1 MLILFFVYVK
11 TCKPQV
17 DKVYFKKSLHALE
30 GVIEMSF
37 EKLGIE
43 PRILD
48 ILRKAG
54 FEKPTQIQRECIPV
68 IKKGQDV
75 IAQSETG
82 SGKTLAFAI
91 PIMEKIERGKGIQ
104 ALVVTP
110 TRELANQ
117 ITKEFLKLTAYKM
130 AYVTS
135 VYGGVS
141 IEPQIDS
148 LKSADIVIGT
158 PGRIL
163 DHLERRTINLSGVK
177 YLVLDEADRM
187 LDMGFINDVEEI
199 IRYTPK
205 GRQTMLFGATIPGPV
220 HDISQR
226 YMRHPVSIETERHV
240 KPELLRQVYYDVEEN
255 EKFSVLVHLLAKE
268 KPKLA
273 LVFCGRRTTSDAVAR
288 NLQMQGVNAK
298 VIHGGLEQN
307 KRERII
313 SDTHAG
319 NVHVLVATDVASR
332 GLDIKGITHVFNYD
346 VPDKT
351 DDYIHR
357 IGRTARAGKSGLAI
371 TILSSKDYDNFRRI
385 LAENRELNIEEG
397 VKEQFRRIPFNPYA
411 GRERRE
417 MHASR
422 GYGGQGS
429 RRDGRIHGYSSG
441 SDSIHGRSDSR
452 SGYRRGRSGSYRAR
466 RY

>member
-1 MLILFFVYVK
+1 
-11 TCKPQV
+11 
-17 DKVYFKKSLHALE
+17 
-30 GVIEMSF
+30 MSF

-54 FEKPTQIQRECIPV
+54 FEKPMPIQRECIPLV
-68 IKKGQDV
+68 KQGKDV

-91 PIMEKIERGKGIQ
+91 PIMEKIEQGKGIQ

-130 AYVTS
+130 ANITS

-141 IEPQIDS
+141 IEPQISS
-148 LKSADIVIGT
+148 LRTADVVVGT

-163 DHLERRTINLSGVK
+163 DHLERRTINLSNVK
-177 YLVLDEADRM
+177 YLVIDEADRM
-187 LDMGFINDVEEI
+187 LDMGFIDDVERI
-199 IRYTPK
+199 VSYTPRS
-205 GRQTMLFGATIPGPV
+205 RQTMLFSATIPGPV
-220 HDISQR
+220 YGISQR
-226 YMRHPVSIETERHV
+226 YMKNPIAIETERHV
-240 KPELLRQVYYDVEEN
+240 KPEFLRQIYYDVMEN
-255 EKFSVLVHLLAKE
+255 EKFSVLVHLIQQE

-273 LVFCGRRTTSDAVAR
+273 MIFCGKRSTADAVAR
-288 NLQMQGVNAK
+288 NLQMQGINAR

-319 NVHVLVATDVASR
+319 SVQVLVATDVASR
-332 GLDIKGITHVFNYD
+332 GLDIKGVTHVFNYD
-346 VPDKT
+346 VPAKK

-357 IGRTARAGKSGLAI
+357 IGRTARAGKSGIAI
-371 TILSSKDYDNFRRI
+371 TILSDSDYDNFRRI
-385 LAENRELNIEEG
+385 LRDNMGLNVEEG
-397 VKEQFRRIPFNPYA
+397 AKEDFRRIPFNPRA
-411 GRERRE
+411 GREY
-417 MHASR
+417 R
-422 GYGGQGS
+422 GDGYHQGSHYGGGGQHGH
-429 RRDGRIHGYSSG
+429 RHARDSHRSYGHRSSE
-441 SDSIHGRSDSR
+441 HEHRSSWRSR
-452 SGYRRGRSGSYRAR
+452 SR
-466 RY
+466 

>member
-1 MLILFFVYVK
+1 MTVCLIQVYMLK
-11 TCKPQV
+11 
-17 DKVYFKKSLHALE
+17 
-30 GVIEMSF
+30 GVIYMSF

-54 FEKPTQIQRECIPV
+54 FEKPTPIQKECIPV

-91 PIMEKIERGKGIQ
+91 PIMEGVETGKGIQ

-117 ITKEFLKLTAYKM
+117 ITKEFFKLTAFKM

-135 VYGGVS
+135 VYGGVN
-141 IEPQIDS
+141 IEPQIDA
-148 LKSADIVIGT
+148 LKTADVVVGT

-163 DHLERRTINLSGVK
+163 DHLERRTINLSNVK

-187 LDMGFINDVEEI
+187 LDMGFIDDVERI
-199 IRYTPK
+199 IRHTPK
-205 GRQTMLFGATIPGPV
+205 HRQTMLFSATMPGPV
-220 HDISQR
+220 YGISQR
-226 YMRHPVSIETERHV
+226 YMRQPVSIETERYV
-240 KPELLRQVYYDVEEN
+240 KPELLHQVYYDVEEN
-255 EKFSVLVHLLAKE
+255 EKFSALMHLLTTE
-268 KPKLA
+268 KPKFA
-273 LVFCGRRTTSDAVAR
+273 LVFCGRRTTADAVAS
-288 NLQMQGVNAK
+288 NLQIQGVNAK

-313 SDTHAG
+313 NDTHAG
-319 NVHVLVATDVASR
+319 GVHVLVATDVASR

-346 VPDKT
+346 VPDKR
-351 DDYIHR
+351 DDYVHR

-371 TILSSKDYDNFRRI
+371 TILTSPDYDNFRRI
-385 LAENRELNIEEG
+385 LRDNPDINVEEG
-397 VKEQFRRIPFNPYA
+397 VLEGLKRIPFNPYA
-411 GRERRE
+411 GRERRPGPH
-417 MHASR
+417 MRRSG
-422 GYGGQGS
+422 GYGHSGRDN
-429 RRDGRIHGYSSG
+429 RRGTGYRSG
-441 SDSIHGRSDSR
+441 AGHSSR
-452 SGYRRGRSGSYRAR
+452 SSERPGRR

>member
-1 MLILFFVYVK
+1 
-11 TCKPQV
+11 
-17 DKVYFKKSLHALE
+17 
-30 GVIEMSF
+30 MSF

-54 FEKPTQIQRECIPV
+54 FEKPMPIQRECIPL
-68 IKKGQDV
+68 IKQGKDV

-91 PIMEKIERGKGIQ
+91 PIMEKVEHGKGIQ

-130 AYVTS
+130 AHITS
-135 VYGGVS
+135 VYGGVP

-148 LKSADIVIGT
+148 LRSADIVIGT

-187 LDMGFINDVEEI
+187 LDMGFIDDVERI
-199 IRYTPK
+199 IHYTPK
-205 GRQTMLFGATIPGPV
+205 HRQTMLFSATIPGPV
-220 HDISQR
+220 HRISQR
-226 YMRHPVSIETERHV
+226 YMRSPVSIETDKNV
-240 KPELLRQVYYDVEEN
+240 KPELLRQVYYDVREN
-255 EKFSVLVHLLAKE
+255 EKFSMLMHLIEKE

-273 LVFCGRRTTSDAVAR
+273 LVFCGRRTTADAVAR
-288 NLQMQGVNAK
+288 NLQANGVNAK
-298 VIHGGLEQN
+298 VIHGGLEQG
-307 KRERII
+307 KREKII
-313 SDTHAG
+313 SDTHLG

-332 GLDIKGITHVFNYD
+332 GLDIKGITHVFNFD
-346 VPDKT
+346 IPDKR

-357 IGRTARAGKSGLAI
+357 IGRTARAGKSGLAVAI
-371 TILSSKDYDNFRRI
+371 ISDPDYDNFRRI
-385 LAENRELNIEEG
+385 LRDNPEFNVQDG
-397 VKEQFRRIPFNPYA
+397 GKPDFKRIPFNPRT
-411 GRERRE
+411 GRERRTQ
-417 MHASR
+417 HFGQRRTSGGYGRGGHDGHGSR
-422 GYGGQGS
+422 GGYGGYAG
-429 RRDGRIHGYSSG
+429 H
-441 SDSIHGRSDSR
+441 
-452 SGYRRGRSGSYRAR
+452 RGRSEGHRRSERPSGR

>member
-1 MLILFFVYVK
+1 MLK
-11 TCKPQV
+11 
-17 DKVYFKKSLHALE
+17 

-48 ILRKAG
+48 ILRRAG
-54 FEKPTQIQRECIPV
+54 FEKPMPIQRKCIPLV
-68 IKKGQDV
+68 KEGKDV

-130 AYVTS
+130 VHITS
-135 VYGGVS
+135 VYGGVP
-141 IEPQIDS
+141 IEPQIDA
-148 LKSADIVIGT
+148 LRTADVVIGT

-163 DHLERRTINLSGVK
+163 DHLERRTINLSNVRH
-177 YLVLDEADRM
+177 LVLDEADRM
-187 LDMGFINDVEEI
+187 LDMGFIDDVERI
-199 IRYTPK
+199 IRHTPRN
-205 GRQTMLFGATIPGPV
+205 RQTMLFSATIPGPV
-220 HDISQR
+220 YGISQR
-226 YMRHPVSIETERHV
+226 YMEHPVSIETERHV
-240 KPELLRQVYYDVEEN
+240 KPEFLRQVYYDVMEN
-255 EKFSVLVHLLAKE
+255 EKFSVLVHLIRKE
-268 KPKLA
+268 NPKLA
-273 LVFCGRRTTSDAVAR
+273 MVFCGRRHTADAVAK
-288 NLQMQGVNAK
+288 NLQIQGINAV

-319 NVHVLVATDVASR
+319 SVQVLVATDVASR
-332 GLDIKGITHVFNYD
+332 GLDIKGVTHVFNYD
-346 VPDKT
+346 VPDKK

-371 TILSSKDYDNFRRI
+371 TILADPDYDNFRRI
-385 LAENRELNIEEG
+385 LRDNPESNVEDG
-397 VKEQFRRIPFNPYA
+397 GKPDFRRIPFNPHA
-411 GRERRE
+411 GREHRAQHDYR
-417 MHASR
+417 S
-422 GYGGQGS
+422 GGQGHRYGS
-429 RRDGRIHGYSSG
+429 RREGH
-441 SDSIHGRSDSR
+441 
-452 SGYRRGRSGSYRAR
+452 GSYRR
-466 RY
+466 SEHPRGWR

>member
-1 MLILFFVYVK
+1 MLK
-11 TCKPQV
+11 
-17 DKVYFKKSLHALE
+17 

-48 ILRKAG
+48 ILERAG
-54 FEKPTQIQRECIPV
+54 FERPMPIQMRCIPL
-68 IKKGQDV
+68 IKEGKDV

-91 PIMEKIERGKGIQ
+91 PIMEKLERGKGIQ
-104 ALVVTP
+104 ALVITP

-130 AYVTS
+130 VHITS
-135 VYGGVS
+135 VYGGVA

-148 LKSADIVIGT
+148 LKTADVVIGT
-158 PGRIL
+158 PGRLL

-187 LDMGFINDVEEI
+187 LDMGFIDDVERI
-199 IRYTPK
+199 IRYTPRS
-205 GRQTMLFGATIPGPV
+205 RQTMLFSATIPGPV
-220 HDISQR
+220 YAISQR
-226 YMRHPVSIETERHV
+226 YMRQPVPIETERHV
-240 KPELLRQVYYDVEEN
+240 KPEFLRQVYYDVVEN
-255 EKFSVLVHLLAKE
+255 EKFSALVHLIRKE
-268 KPKLA
+268 NPKLA
-273 LVFCGRRTTSDAVAR
+273 MVFCGRRHTADAVAK
-288 NLQMQGVNAK
+288 NLQIQGINAV

-346 VPDKT
+346 VPEKK

-357 IGRTARAGKSGLAI
+357 VGRTARAGKSGLAI
-371 TILSSKDYDNFRRI
+371 TILADPDYDNFRRI
-385 LAENRELNIEEG
+385 LRDNPGLRIDDG
-397 VKEQFRRIPFNPYA
+397 GKPDFRRVPFNPHA
-411 GRERRE
+411 GREHRAPHGYRSGGQRRYGDRRE
-417 MHASR
+417 
-422 GYGGQGS
+422 
-429 RRDGRIHGYSSG
+429 GRVSH
-441 SDSIHGRSDSR
+441 
-452 SGYRRGRSGSYRAR
+452 GSYRR
-466 RY
+466 SEHPRGWR